1 MKEKST
7 KNQVDYE
14 LLQSRMQLK
23 MAEEMTGLYQSEE
36 KARRSMSDGQKKLIR
51 LGLLLLLFLAVSL
64 FLMPYGLISTPVSDG
79 FSLPHFGMTPATYRN
94 LVIER
99 GSSFFN
105 FITASGSYGMGRII
119 FSLLVTILAGSA
131 MSAAGAVYQ
140 GVFTNPMASPT
151 TLGVQSGGM
160 LAGIIYIW
168 FFYDTTAVGSVFA
181 NGEGSFTVTTA
192 NELIAYW
199 QSMSIF
205 ERCAQ
210 QFFTLAGCFAGVALV
225 VGIAMLAGRGKIS
238 TVALLLAGSVFSS
251 LITEAG
257 QLVQYYLTMY
267 SAEDD
272 LRVNAINTLTGG
284 SYIGD
289 GFTWYEFLFMLIP
302 CGICLIILISLAGRL
317 NIMVFGKDEARAMG
331 VSVTG
336 FRNILIAASTIL
348 SAVVLSFCGQVAM
361 VGFMVPHFARYL
373 VGPDFRKL
381 IPASVLL
388 GGITTLLIYDVCY
401 ITAQL
406 GRFNLYTGIVC
417 SIMSVIF
424 FAFFRRNRNADW
436 S

>member
-7 KNQVDYE
+7 KNQMDNE
-14 LLQSRMQLK
+14 LLRNRMQLK
-23 MAEEMTGLYQSEE
+23 MVEEMTGLYQSEE
-36 KARRSMSDGQKKLIR
+36 KIRRAMSDGQKKLIR
-51 LGLLLLLFLAVSL
+51 LGLLLLLLLVISL
-64 FLMPYGLISTPVSDG
+64 FFVPYGLISTPVSEG
-79 FSLPHFGMTPATYRN
+79 FSLPRFGMTPATYRI

-99 GSSFFN
+99 VSSFFS
-105 FITASGSYGMGRII
+105 FITASGSFGMGRVI

-160 LAGIIYIW
+160 LAGILYIW
-168 FFYDTTAVGSVFA
+168 FFYDTAAVGSAVV
-181 NGEGSFTVTTA
+181 NGDSSFTEITA

-199 QSMSIF
+199 QSMSVF
-205 ERCAQ
+205 QRCAQ

-225 VGIAMLAGRGKIS
+225 VGIAMMAGRGKIS

-251 LITEAG
+251 LITEVG
-257 QLVQYYLTMY
+257 QLVQYYLTTY
-267 SAEDD
+267 SEDD
-272 LRVNAINTLTGG
+272 LRVSAINTLIGG

-289 GFTWYEFLFMLIP
+289 GFTWYEFVFMLVP
-302 CGICLIILISLAGRL
+302 CGICFFILFSLAGKL
-317 NIMVFGKDEARAMG
+317 NIMVFGADEAKAMG
-331 VSVTG
+331 VNVTG
-336 FRNILIAASTIL
+336 FRNLMIVASTIL

-361 VGFMVPHFARYL
+361 VGFMIPHFARYL

-388 GGITTLLIYDVCY
+388 GGFTTLLIYDVCY

-417 SIMSVIF
+417 SVMSVFF